1 MSTRQKGAQGAF
13 GLQKYLTLHVDP
25 LNSAMHL
32 NKYIDA
38 CNYSYYDDTQ
48 KSRDCG

>member
-25 LNSAMHL
+25 LLPCIWTS
-32 NKYIDA
+32 YIDA
-38 CNYSYYDDTQ
+38 CNYRYYDDT
-48 KSRDCG
+48 